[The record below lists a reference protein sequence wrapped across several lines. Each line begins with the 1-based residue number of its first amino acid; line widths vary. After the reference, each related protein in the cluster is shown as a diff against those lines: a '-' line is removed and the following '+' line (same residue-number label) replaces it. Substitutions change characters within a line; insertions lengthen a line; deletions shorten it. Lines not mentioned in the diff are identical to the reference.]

1 MSSGDIVLVVDS
13 VERFRFFER
22 LYKALTLRH
31 KIVFLTIE
39 PIIKIV
45 CSLRGYDCKLI
56 CKTQGNLVPRG
67 LVFKTIEYLNNQF
80 NEYESYVYLNSV
92 VDALSKMPRPERVVV
107 WNGQHIVGRAVEF
120 FCDTYGVQSQYIE
133 LSNLPKSIFSDPIGV
148 NANSSICLNPS
159 IIDSLPDVSTEVHET
174 WLDNY
179 KEYKKGKIPQA
190 INSTSKKIFSLLNVV
205 LKKLYPSV
213 LGNRISFLMKKNN
226 IVASGVRT
234 IVDDQIPSGSK
245 YVFLP
250 LQVSGDTQIKLHS
263 PVNNIQ
269 AINIALVTADENDA
283 VLVVKIHPAETDQE
297 LFSNLLELKSQRSF
311 ILSSKN
317 TVELILG
324 ADTVI
329 TINSTVGLES
339 LLLGKKTVVLG
350 RALYKDFDQ
359 ARLRKYIHHY
369 LVNGIDYFSKDDIEY
384 DAAAKAVGL

>member
-1 MSSGDIVLVVDS
+1 MCG
-13 VERFRFFER
+13 
-22 LYKALTLRH
+22 
-31 KIVFLTIE
+31 
-39 PIIKIV
+39 
-45 CSLRGYDCKLI
+45 LRGYDCTLI
-56 CKTQGNLVPRG
+56 CKTSNDIVPRK
-67 LVFKTIEYLNNQF
+67 LVFKTIEYLNCQF
-80 NEYESYVYLNSV
+80 DEYDCHVYLNSV
-92 VDALSKMPRPERVVV
+92 VEALCRMPKPQRVVV

-120 FCDTYGVQSQYIE
+120 FCDTYKVQSQYLE
-133 LSNLPKSIFSDPIGV
+133 LSNLPMSVFSDPIGV
-148 NANSSICLNPS
+148 NANSSVCLNPS
-159 IIDSLPDVSTEVHET
+159 IIDSLPDVSTEVHEM

-190 INSTSKKIFSLLNVV
+190 VNGTGKKLLSLLNAV
-205 LKKLYPSV
+205 LKKAYPSV
-213 LGNRISFLMKKNN
+213 LGNKISFLKKKNN
-226 IVASGVRT
+226 IVVSNVRS
-234 IVDDQIPSGSK
+234 IGDEPIPPDSR

-269 AINIALVTADENDA
+269 AINIALETAEANNA
-283 VLVVKIHPAETDQE
+283 ILVVKIHPAETDQD
-297 LFSNLLELKSQRSF
+297 LLSQLVDLKSQKPF

-317 TVELILG
+317 TVELILS
-324 ADTVI
+324 ADTVV